1 MPVSVLVQIYVEKGS
16 VVNVGNNPSTDAGTD
31 AGTYLGE
38 GMGSGIDREAS
49 RDAGGDISIR
59 EHTLAEA
66 VYSVAT
72 ALISKKDKLPLERR
86 QTPAEVVSEIPEE
99 TPAEAA
105 DAC

>member
-1 MPVSVLVQIYVEKGS
+1 MRLVQTAQTLGQISAKYPTCNPGKDAGISASTDVEKGS
-16 VVNVGNNPSTDAGTD
+16 VVHVGNNPSTDAGTD
-31 AGTYLGE
+31 AGTYVGE

-72 ALISKKDKLPLERR
+72 ALITGDH
-86 QTPAEVVSEIPEE
+86 
-99 TPAEAA
+99 
-105 DAC
+105 